1 MTDAPQQPPAP
12 AAPQPQPDGPAPG
25 AKPDYTMAWLCH
37 LLMVLTWWLGPLIIW
52 LVKKDED
59 KLVAFHGKQT
69 LILGVA
75 CTVASM
81 VLWILCLGWIIWILL
96 VVYGIIGTVATAQGK
111 PFKYLLVADKFCAA
125 EFAAAY
131 PDQAA
136 GQQPPAAAPPT
147 EPPA

>member
-1 MTDAPQQPPAP
+1 
-12 AAPQPQPDGPAPG
+12 
-25 AKPDYTMAWLCH
+25 MAWLCH

-136 GQQPPAAAPPT
+136 GQQPPAEVPPAAPP
-147 EPPA
+147 A

>member
-12 AAPQPQPDGPAPG
+12 AAPEPAGPPPG

-52 LVKKDED
+52 LIKKDQD

-81 VLWILCLGWIIWILL
+81 VLWILCLGWIVWILL

-111 PFKYLLVADKFCAA
+111 PFKYIVVADKFCAK
-125 EFAAAY
+125 EFAEAY

-136 GQQPPAAAPPT
+136 GQQPPAAAPP
-147 EPPA
+147 A

>member
-12 AAPQPQPDGPAPG
+12 APPQPAGPAPG
-25 AKPDYTMAWLCH
+25 ATTDYTMAWLCH
-37 LLMVLTWWLGPLIIW
+37 LLMVLTWWLGPLILW
-52 LVKKDED
+52 LVKKDQD

-69 LILGVA
+69 LILGVT

-81 VLWILCLGWIIWILL
+81 LLWILCLGWIIWILL

-136 GQQPPAAAPPT
+136 GQQPPAAAPP
-147 EPPA
+147 A

>member
-12 AAPQPQPDGPAPG
+12 AAPQPQPAGPAPG

-136 GQQPPAAAPPT
+136 GQQPPAEVPPAAPP
-147 EPPA
+147 A